1 MARAKNLF
9 EITGSMAKFSM
20 YRLQGHDEV
29 IVRTKGGPSKYQIKN
44 KPQFEK
50 VRRNNEEWKACTGM
64 TSQIREGYY
73 FLKRLED
80 YPTSG
85 ALNAIAKQM
94 QKLDT
99 ESEHGKRNILL
110 SKHKEILPG
119 FSLSRK
125 QVFES
130 VLKVPVTTSID
141 RAAGEATIEIPD
153 INTNFYLY
161 NFRKLPYYRIL
172 ANFSSLVD
180 IVHDGENYINYLH
193 TGESYTHRD
202 IGIFESEWFPSNG
215 SQPGMTIRLSHPIE
229 TEHLSPHIT
238 LMLTIGIE
246 FGQNGNDN
254 TITPVKYSG
263 TGKIIRVA

>member
-9 EITGSMAKFSM
+9 EITGSVAKISM

-50 VRRNNEEWKACTGM
+50 VRRNNEEWKACTNM
-64 TSQIREGYY
+64 TAQIREGYY
-73 FLKRLED
+73 FMKQLED

-85 ALNAIAKQM
+85 ALNAIAKQI
-94 QKLDT
+94 QKADT
-99 ESEHGKRNILL
+99 ESEHGKRNIRL
-110 SKHKEILPG
+110 SEHKNALMG

-130 VLKVPVTTSID
+130 VLRVPFTAAID
-141 RAAGEATIEIPD
+141 RARGEAIIEIPD
-153 INTNFYLY
+153 INTGLYLY
-161 NFRKLPYYRIL
+161 NFRKLPYYRIS
-172 ANFSSLVD
+172 AVFASLVD
-180 IVHDGENYINYLH
+180 IMHDGENYINFRSS
-193 TGESYTHRD
+193 GESYTLRD
-202 IGIFESEWFPSNG
+202 HGYFESEWFPSNG
-215 SQPGMTIRLSHPIE
+215 TQPGMTIRLIHPIE
-229 TEHLSPHIT
+229 PDPLPSYIT

-246 FGQNGNDN
+246 FGQNGSDN

-263 TGKIIRVA
+263 TGKIIRVG